1 MLGKHVLELGHL
13 AGIGE
18 ESGHRGTVPVA
29 AERDGVLAAQV
40 EPVLDMCR
48 QLVEGDVCSGL
59 VGCVVGKE
67 LAAVVEAD
75 DTAHVANGAE
85 LVVGEIALDAAD
97 GAGVGVAGDEGA
109 RGVGD
114 NLVKALIVEV
124 GDVEYHAGVLHLR
137 KCLDAGGGE
146 AGVGIVPAR
155 ERSLR
160 VPAE

>member
-1 MLGKHVLELGHL
+1 
-13 AGIGE
+13 
-18 ESGHRGTVPVA
+18 
-29 AERDGVLAAQV
+29 
-40 EPVLDMCR
+40 MCR
-48 QLVEGDVCSGL
+48 QLVEGDVCGCL

-85 LVVGEIALDAAD
+85 LVVGEVALDAANRT
-97 GAGVGVAGDEGA
+97 GVGVAGDEGA

-146 AGVGIVPAR
+146 AGVGIVSAR

-160 VPAE
+160 IPAER

>member
-1 MLGKHVLELGHL
+1 M
-13 AGIGE
+13 
-18 ESGHRGTVPVA
+18 
-29 AERDGVLAAQV
+29 
-40 EPVLDMCR
+40 
-48 QLVEGDVCSGL
+48 
-59 VGCVVGKE
+59 
-67 LAAVVEAD
+67 
-75 DTAHVANGAE
+75 
-85 LVVGEIALDAAD
+85 
-97 GAGVGVAGDEGA
+97 
-109 RGVGD
+109 GD